1 MQDSRGPGS
10 WRAWPRPWPR
20 PVSGR
25 WQVSVRETQSRLVV
39 CPKKVSGRR
48 SPNQAVVAVAR
59 MLITRKIRGQLSNL
73 DYLGADTTRASEA
86 LAAAEGA
93 ERLDQIRLAES
104 SAAESY
110 WRAWRRLRVTFA
122 KADARPVP
130 PHWARLSSD
139 PRHSLVVHASP
150 SIRSTA

>member
-1 MQDSRGPGS
+1 
-10 WRAWPRPWPR
+10 
-20 PVSGR
+20 
-25 WQVSVRETQSRLVV
+25 
-39 CPKKVSGRR
+39 
-48 SPNQAVVAVAR
+48 

-139 PRHSLVVHASP
+139 PRHSLVVHESP